1 MDGLN
6 NPIDT
11 GVTTDGFVLGV
22 NENDLKVFVC
32 RVLVDPVGVQHAE
45 IGAAAAD
52 TFFGGRFERT
62 LIFELVD
69 TLVGGFAYPTISVS
83 NCFQIS

>member
-6 NPIDT
+6 DPIDT

-32 RVLVDPVGVQHAE
+32 RVLVDPVGV
-45 IGAAAAD
+45 
-52 TFFGGRFERT
+52 
-62 LIFELVD
+62 
-69 TLVGGFAYPTISVS
+69 
-83 NCFQIS
+83 